1 MTRRTHRSRALV
13 TGAMGFIGSH
23 LVEALLSR
31 DLEVTGLD
39 RRNPH
44 LDPVAANNAR
54 RFLPQP
60 SFAMITADLLTAD
73 LRRLVG
79 GVDCVFH
86 LAAVPGVRPSWTRFE
101 DYVSANIEG
110 TSRLLSACAEAG
122 VPRLVYASSSSVYGE
137 TSSASSEGDVAQ
149 PISPYGVSKLA
160 GEQLSL
166 AYARRPGSALGVTA
180 LRYFTV
186 YGPRQRPDMATSRVL
201 AAALTGGEYTLHG
214 DGAQRREFTYV
225 SDVVDATIAAAT
237 VTEHEAVVNVGG
249 GTTVSMIDLIAM
261 AREVTGNPV
270 SVRVA
275 PTQFGDVTVTEA
287 DLTLA
292 RTVLGYRPKVDLRTG
307 LSRHVNW
314 LRQLPPELMNSYVPP
329 ALSQE
334 VAACCV

>member
-1 MTRRTHRSRALV
+1 MTRRTRRSRALV
-13 TGAMGFIGSH
+13 TGATGFIGSH
-23 LVEALLSR
+23 LVEALLDH
-31 DLEVTGLD
+31 DLEVVGLD
-39 RRNPH
+39 RRSPY
-44 LDPVAANNAR
+44 LCPIAGNNAR
-54 RFLPQP
+54 RFLRQP
-60 SFAMITADLLTAD
+60 SFSLVTADLLTAD
-73 LRRLVG
+73 LGRIVD

-86 LAAVPGVRPSWTRFE
+86 LAAVPGVRPSWNRFD

-110 TSRLLSACAEAG
+110 TGRLLSVCAEAG

-137 TSSASSEGDVAQ
+137 TSSASREGDVAQ

-166 AYARRPGSALGVTA
+166 AYARRPGSVLGVTA

-225 SDVVDATIAAAT
+225 SDVVDATIAAAA
-237 VTEHEAVVNVGG
+237 VTEHAAVVNVGG
-249 GTTVSMIDLIAM
+249 GTTVSMVDLIDM
-261 AREVTGNPV
+261 AQEATGNPV
-270 SVRVA
+270 PVSVA
-275 PTQFGDVTVTEA
+275 PTQLGDVTVTEA

-292 RTVLGYRPKVDLRTG
+292 RTLLGYQPKVDLRTG
-307 LSRHVNW
+307 ISRQVDW
-314 LRQLPPELMNSYVPP
+314 LRQLPPKLLNSYVPP
-329 ALSQE
+329 ARSKE